1 MLNKNKKTNME
12 KNMEKKDVFRKEYD
26 SKDLE
31 CLKKLMSYLKKDFM
45 SDEGFAQWLNHTNHI
60 KTW

>member
-1 MLNKNKKTNME
+1 ME